1 MKCSGGG
8 RRQRIRD
15 EHACAYCEVSDV
27 NAVRQGSPSEQAH
40 NSQGGKE
47 QDYDSQEGKIMRYSE
62 PTLPEEILY
71 HIHSLLPFR
80 DAAHS
85 ACVSHVFL
93 NSWRCRPN
101 LYFNMEALGLK
112 TRYGACREKIVD
124 NILKKHSGIGLK
136 TFRFTSCYNV
146 NSCHLDSWLHL
157 ALTLG
162 IEELIL
168 ATTLMTPKCNFPLL
182 LLSGNKSGNSIR
194 YLHLSSCVF
203 RPTVKLG
210 CFRSLKRL
218 HLCYVS
224 ITGDEL
230 GCLLPDSVSLE
241 QLELVCC
248 MEIICLKIPHVLLR
262 LSYLKVTACSNLEMI
277 ESEARNLSS
286 LCFERIHQ
294 RVHIS
299 LGEALYVKKLEML
312 CFRSF
317 YFVQLPTLMPNLEDL
332 TIDSICQESSIAN
345 IPSENNKFCQL
356 KYLNIC
362 VPGEIHGP
370 VYDYLSLIPF
380 LGASPSLGTFILRL
394 HVSEASVKHGLFTG
408 DPLHLREMPE
418 PEHRYVKLKRARI
431 TGFYPSKSLLELATH
446 VLETATSLECLTLDT
461 FYCPCLHGHSD
472 PAKCYLVAIKRYFK
486 GKVHSTARL
495 DVEGP
500 CTGVRLNHHKW
511 QGFTVFDWRS

>member
-1 MKCSGGG
+1 MVPGSP
-8 RRQRIRD
+8 
-15 EHACAYCEVSDV
+15 E
-27 NAVRQGSPSEQAH
+27 GSPSEQAN

-47 QDYDSQEGKIMRYSE
+47 QDYDSQEDKIMRYSE

-71 HIHSLLPFR
+71 HIHSLLPLR

-112 TRYGACREKIVD
+112 TRYGACREFTKIVD

-168 ATTLMTPKCNFPLL
+168 ATTLMTPKCNFPLS

-230 GCLLPDSVSLE
+230 GCLLPDCFFGAVGTRMLHGDNLPKDTPRAASA
-241 QLELVCC
+241 QLPKSDC
-248 MEIICLKIPHVLLR
+248 MLQSGNYREP
-262 LSYLKVTACSNLEMI
+262 
-277 ESEARNLSS
+277 
-286 LCFERIHQ
+286 
-294 RVHIS
+294 
-299 LGEALYVKKLEML
+299 
-312 CFRSF
+312 F
-317 YFVQLPTLMPNLEDL
+317 YFVQLPTLMPNLEAL
-332 TIDSICQESSIAN
+332 TIDSICQIAN
-345 IPSENNKFCQL
+345 IPSANNKFCQL

-370 VYDYLSLIPF
+370 VYDYLSLTPF

-408 DPLHLREMPE
+408 DPLRLRKMPE